1 MFLTKVTLGCVHR
14 WWWARGGA
22 AMLSSSGPARQA
34 KRHERAGCETQGG
47 KATGQSRQRADV
59 HAGRKGEEPTTG
71 AGP

>member
-1 MFLTKVTLGCVHR
+1 
-14 WWWARGGA
+14 
-22 AMLSSSGPARQA
+22 MLSSSGPARQA